1 MKRYY
6 TGKSSTNLYILDEAK
21 RSLQEK
27 GYNLSQLINDYLIQV
42 DLEETDEMVL
52 KRRIDSIDEEI
63 ANVQSSIDVR
73 KCLIDELA
81 IKKDEL
87 QKEFDENQKTAFMN
101 KYIRRLNDVIMT
113 WRYDEEVIQEK
124 GKEIIDNILSIDNN
138 FNLTS
143 HIALFKRMM
152 RR

>member
-1 MKRYY
+1 MRRYY
-6 TGKSSTNLYILDEAK
+6 TGKTQTNLYLLDEAK

-63 ANVQSSIDVR
+63 VNVQSSIDIR
-73 KCLIDELA
+73 KCLIEELV

-87 QKEFDENQKTAFMN
+87 QREFDENQKTAFMN

-124 GKEIIDNILSIDNN
+124 GKDIIDNILSIDNN

-143 HIALFKRMM
+143 HIALFKKMM

>member
-1 MKRYY
+1 MRRYY
-6 TGKSSTNLYILDEAK
+6 TGKTQTNLYLLDEAK

-63 ANVQSSIDVR
+63 VNVQSSIDVR
-73 KCLIDELA
+73 KCLIDELI

-87 QKEFDENQKTAFMN
+87 QREFDENQKTAFMN

-124 GKEIIDNILSIDNN
+124 GKDIIDNILSIDNN

-143 HIALFKRMM
+143 HIALFKKMM